1 MEDAMIINK
10 ASYERGFGHGYMYKT
25 AFIDLDEEEKHL
37 NSLGVK
43 PQLRFSNIVV
53 DKSSATTTGK
63 RAPSPKKDPAT
74 GVSKYCESLD
84 DDGLPPPGLAVEYHE
99 PICCLVDTLTG
110 EQRFIGHKEHER
122 AVVDTVRIIGMG
134 QAKSST
140 SSAAASAAKRAPL
153 RRVCITLRYR
163 RNPVIGDKFSSR
175 HGQKG
180 TLSVLWPQEN
190 MPFSVRIQIFSIFFV
205 HYNLFVFTSLR
216 SMA

>member
-53 DKSSATTTGK
+53 EKSPSKSTDK
-63 RAPSPKKDPAT
+63 RAPSPKKQPVA

-134 QAKSST
+134 ST
-140 SSAAASAAKRAPL
+140 TASAAKRVPL

-190 MPFSVRIQIFSIFFV
+190 MPFSVRI
-205 HYNLFVFTSLR
+205 
-216 SMA
+216 